1 MTILTLWVKT
11 WSIWSIPP
19 TEYLCQWD
27 LSESR
32 VIALLKYLNCVSGY
46 SSEFSLYAT
55 QTLPQAILVSW
66 LTWKMN
72 ADDLIDNWLCVEGM
86 MPENH
91 GFPSQLFLNILGK
104 FTHCIIF
111 LLLRTSLCDIK
122 WYLSQ
127 FSTYV
132 HSCSYFKEY
141 ISIILTY

>member
-1 MTILTLWVKT
+1 MKYLEYSSYWVLMPVGFVWIK
-11 WSIWSIPP
+11 
-19 TEYLCQWD
+19 
-27 LSESR
+27 
-32 VIALLKYLNCVSGY
+32 VIALLKYLNCMSGY
-46 SSEFSLYAT
+46 SSNFSLYVT

-91 GFPSQLFLNILGK
+91 GFPRQLFLNILGK
-104 FTHCIIF
+104 FAHCVIF
-111 LLLRTSLCDIK
+111 LLLKTSLCDTK

-132 HSCSYFKEY
+132 HSCSYFKEN
-141 ISIILTY
+141 ISFILIY